1 MSSLNLIGT
10 PFIELLTVES
20 TNNYA
25 MGLVRAGMAQSGMVV
40 FTHDQTRGKGQRS
53 KDWVSQKDM
62 NIAMSAIVEPNFL
75 SSSEAFLLSMMSA
88 VAVRKFLN
96 NYADDDIK
104 IKWPNDIYWR
114 DRKAAGILIENLWQ
128 GKEWRSSVIGI
139 GININQTSFPGLNTK
154 AVSLKQITGKHFEP
168 VVLAKELSSILNEKY
183 QTLFKDAFSIV
194 DEYKSSLYKRGELV
208 KLKKNNRVFEA
219 VIKDVNSAG
228 QLVVQHAAEEI
239 FDVGQIEWIIN
250 AG

>member
-1 MSSLNLIGT
+1 
-10 PFIELLTVES
+10 
-20 TNNYA
+20 
-25 MGLVRAGMAQSGMVV
+25 
-40 FTHDQTRGKGQRS
+40 
-53 KDWVSQKDM
+53 
-62 NIAMSAIVEPNFL
+62 
-75 SSSEAFLLSMMSA
+75 
-88 VAVRKFLN
+88 
-96 NYADDDIK
+96 
-104 IKWPNDIYWR
+104 
-114 DRKAAGILIENLWQ
+114 
-128 GKEWRSSVIGI
+128 
-139 GININQTSFPGLNTK
+139 
-154 AVSLKQITGKHFEP
+154 
-168 VVLAKELSSILNEKY
+168 LNEKY